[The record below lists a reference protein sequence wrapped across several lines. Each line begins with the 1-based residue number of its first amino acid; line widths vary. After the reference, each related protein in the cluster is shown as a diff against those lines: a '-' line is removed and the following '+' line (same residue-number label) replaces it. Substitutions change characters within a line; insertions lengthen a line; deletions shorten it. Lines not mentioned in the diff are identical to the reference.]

1 MSFSWFWNV
10 KRGLGDGH
18 GWPVLAAGRRQRKVC
33 WAGWAPPWLPRV
45 ESVCPSQ
52 FGTLT
57 WKVQE
62 PHSATRQRAFSEDAV
77 ILIYITLLL
86 RVELNFTSLL

>member
-1 MSFSWFWNV
+1 M
-10 KRGLGDGH
+10 GH
-18 GWPVLAAGRRQRKVC
+18 SWPVLAGGHRQRKVG
-33 WAGWAPPWLPRV
+33 WAGWPPPWVPSV
-45 ESVCPSQ
+45 EPIYLSQ
-52 FGTLT
+52 FGTLS